1 MDVIIKDKKRN
12 EMLKRNEI
20 TAVIKEDTIPS
31 KEKIK
36 EKLCAQMDVPADR
49 LVIFKVDTRFGDK
62 NMKVLARAYDSPEQM
77 KKVEQMHILKRNFK
91 ELREVKKAEAG
102 PEAPPAN
109 FKK

>member
-1 MDVIIKDKKRN
+1 MDVIIKEKKRN
-12 EMLKRNEI
+12 ELLKRSEI
-20 TAVIKEDTIPS
+20 SAVINEKTIPS

-36 EKLCAQMDVPADR
+36 EKLCAQLDAKPEAV
-49 LVIFKVDTRFGDK
+49 VIFKVETRFGDPS
-62 NMKVLARAYDSPEQM
+62 MRVQARVYDSAEQM

-91 ELREVKKAEAG
+91 ELREQKKAEAG

>member
-1 MDVIIKDKKRN
+1 MDVIIKEKKRN

-20 TAVIKEDTIPS
+20 TAEIKEDTIPS

-36 EKLCAQMDVPADR
+36 EKLCAQLDVSADKM
-49 LVIFKVDTRFGDK
+49 VIFKIDTRFG
-62 NMKVLARAYDSPEQM
+62 NHSMKVLARAYDTPEQM

-91 ELREVKKAEAG
+91 ELREEKKKDAG
-102 PEAPPAN
+102 AEAPPAN